1 MTAAIDLSSG
11 APRSPH
17 LSDTIRTASIGERL
31 AAGVRQAIPGTTGF
45 VGFLVVWEIVGR
57 IVNSGRQIPLIPPPT
72 QVLDAVLTDGWSYYA
87 PNISTTL
94 KYAVDGWVWGNLA
107 AIVAAALVLLVPP
120 LETVILQL
128 GVTTYCLPLVAVA
141 PLVFLVYEGQ
151 TPYRIITVLFVF
163 FTTLVLTLAGLRSA
177 DPTSLDVV
185 RAYGGGRWQGLRRVR
200 LVSALP
206 SIFAGLKIAG
216 PAAVLG
222 AVLAEFFQ
230 PADSGLGVGIIRSQ
244 QQLEIPRT
252 WGIAVVSTM
261 IGAAAYLLTTLVAR
275 IATPWAP
282 KTEV

>member
-1 MTAAIDLSSG
+1 MTAAIDVPVRSG
-11 APRSPH
+11 PPIKH
-17 LSDTIRTASIGERL
+17 DDPIRTASLGERL
-31 AAGVRQAIPGTTGF
+31 VAGLRQAVPGLIGF
-45 VGFLVVWEIVGR
+45 VGFLVVWEVSGR
-57 IVNSGRQIPLIPPPT
+57 VVNSGRQIPLIPPPT
-72 QVLDAVLTDGWSYYA
+72 QVLDAILKDGWSYYS

-94 KYAVDGWVWGNLA
+94 KYAVDGWVWGN
-107 AIVAAALVLLVPP
+107 VAAVVAAGLVLLVPQ
-120 LETVILQL
+120 LEVVILQL

-141 PLVFLVYEGQ
+141 PLVFLVYEGE

-163 FTTLVLTLAGLRSA
+163 FTTLVLTLAGLRGA

-200 LVSALP
+200 IVSALP

-261 IGAAAYLLTTLVAR
+261 IGAAAYLLTSLVAR
-275 IATPWAP
+275 VATPWAP
-282 KTEV
+282 KLEV